1 MLIIIKCYIAG
12 YDKKVIKYRQKN
24 KGGNKI
30 KGQNIRK
37 LRKEKN
43 MSQQELAKILNVS
56 QRTISGYEKNQITAS
71 FDTMT
76 DIADYFRVPLDYFA
90 DRYKNEK

>member
-1 MLIIIKCYIAG
+1 M
-12 YDKKVIKYRQKN
+12 
-24 KGGNKI
+24 

-71 FDTMT
+71 
-76 DIADYFRVPLDYFA
+76 
-90 DRYKNEK
+90 

>member
-1 MLIIIKCYIAG
+1 M
-12 YDKKVIKYRQKN
+12 
-24 KGGNKI
+24 

-76 DIADYFRVPLDYFA
+76 DIADYSVSP
-90 DRYKNEK
+90 